1 MRCYTIIISSYYQA
15 HFTAAFNLLLPLF
28 HLIIIWDLDFV
39 FSAVSV
45 LTTQLS
51 MSSLNI
57 YHHFMYFRVSLP
69 LVRFSRSPQPKLFK
83 DFYFLFLFSLICWE
97 LPCCTSINF
106 V

>member
-57 YHHFMYFRVSLP
+57 YHQFMYFRDSLP
-69 LVRFSRSPQPKLFK
+69 LVRFSRSPQPKRLIV
-83 DFYFLFLFSLICWE
+83 FYSMICWE

>member
-15 HFTAAFNLLLPLF
+15 HLTAAFNLLLPLF
-28 HLIIIWDLDFV
+28 HLIIIGDLNHV

-57 YHHFMYFRVSLP
+57 YHQFM
-69 LVRFSRSPQPKLFK
+69 
-83 DFYFLFLFSLICWE
+83 
-97 LPCCTSINF
+97 
-106 V
+106 